1 MPISDGSSGA
11 RTRSRGVEIRS
22 PTAIFEDE
30 RAIEGL
36 PIRLV
41 IALLVGV
48 AALSVMMTMIEDVGG
63 IGKSELDA
71 EVEGDNEID
80 LSHDGSPDVTI
91 RVVDE
96 GGDPVS
102 GATVTLAGSSAQL
115 ADGSH
120 TAETDGVGE
129 VTFEEVTPELERNQD
144 QGTLSIDV
152 HPPNGGF
159 QDKQENTEILVHRG

>member
-1 MPISDGSSGA
+1 MPTSDGDSGG
-11 RTRSRGVEIRS
+11 RTRSQGIEIRP
-22 PTAIFEDE
+22 PTAIFDDE
-30 RAIEGL
+30 RGIEGL

-71 EVEGDNEID
+71 EVDDNDID
-80 LSHDGSPDVTI
+80 LSHDGSPDLTVT
-91 RVVDE
+91 VVDE

-115 ADGSH
+115 ADGSR
-120 TAETDGVGE
+120 TAETESDGE
-129 VTFEEVTPELERNQD
+129 VTFDEVTPELEPNQD
-144 QGTLSIDV
+144 QGTLTIDI
-152 HPPNGGF
+152 HPPNGDF
-159 QDKQENTEILVHRG
+159 QDEQENTEILVHGG

>member
-1 MPISDGSSGA
+1 M
-11 RTRSRGVEIRS
+11 EIRS
-22 PTAIFEDE
+22 PTAIFDDE

-41 IALLVGV
+41 VALLVGV

-71 EVEGDNEID
+71 EVDDNEID

-91 RVVDE
+91 TVVDG

-102 GATVTLAGSSAQL
+102 DATVTLAGSSAQL
-115 ADGSH
+115 EAGTR
-120 TAETDGVGE
+120 TAETDADGD
-129 VTFEEVTPELERNQD
+129 VTFEGVTPELERNQH
-144 QGTLSIDV
+144 QGTLSIDI
-152 HPPNGGF
+152 HPPSGDF
-159 QDKQENTEILVHRG
+159 QDKQENTEILVHRGTDRDD